1 MTNSSALAIVLAAGK
16 GTRMKSERPKVLQPL
31 AGAPLLFHALLAA
44 KDAGHD
50 RLAVVVGPGMDDV
63 AATAVNLDPD
73 LEVFVQ
79 EDQRGTAD
87 AVKAARD
94 AVEAFSGQVLILY
107 GDTPLLRAETIGKV
121 RAALEAGADLAVV
134 GFETE
139 NPAGYGRLLLDE
151 RERLV
156 GIREEKDA
164 SEAERALKRCNSG
177 IMGFRS
183 SRTLLDLLGRI
194 GNDNAKKEFY
204 LTDAVALAHAERLEA
219 RMVAADKGEVLGVNS
234 RAELAAAEAVMQSRL
249 RDAAMANGATLIA
262 PETVFLSWDTEIG
275 RDVVIEPHVV
285 IGEGVTIEDGATIK
299 SFCYMQ
305 FSRIVEGATVGPFA
319 RLRPGADLANDAHVG
334 NFVEIKKSEIGE
346 GAKVNHLSYIGDT
359 TVGARANVGAGTITC
374 NYDGVAKHRTEIGAG
389 AFVGSNS
396 SLVAPVKI
404 GEGAYIGSGS
414 VISKDVAPDALALSR
429 SPQEER
435 PGWAAKMRERHKRKP
450 KVPGNK
456 GT

>member
-16 GTRMKSERPKVLQPL
+16 GTRMTSERPKVLHPL
-31 AGAPLLFHALLAA
+31 AGAPLLIHALSAA
-44 KDAGHD
+44 KEAGLD
-50 RLAVVVGPGMDDV
+50 RLAVVVGPSMDDV
-63 AATAVNLDPD
+63 AATAVNFAPD

-79 EDQRGTAD
+79 AEQRGTAD
-87 AVKAARD
+87 AVKAAR
-94 AVEAFSGQVLILY
+94 EAIEASSGQILILY

-121 RAALEAGADLAVV
+121 RGALDAGADLAVI

-139 NPAGYGRLLLDE
+139 SPTGYGRLLLDE
-151 RERLV
+151 RGKLV
-156 GIREEKDA
+156 AIREEKDA
-164 SEAERALKRCNSG
+164 SEAERALGLCNSG

-183 SRTLLDLLGRI
+183 SKTLLDLLGRI

-204 LTDAVALAHAERLEA
+204 LTDAVALAHAGRLEA
-219 RMVAADKGEVLGVNS
+219 RMVAADQGEVLGVNS
-234 RAELAAAEAVMQSRL
+234 RAELAAAEAVMQTRL
-249 RDAAMANGATLIA
+249 RHAAMANGATLVA
-262 PETVFLSWDTEIG
+262 PETVFLSFDTKIG

-285 IGEGVTIEDGATIK
+285 IGEGVQIEDGATIK

-305 FSRIVEGATVGPFA
+305 LSRIGKGATVGPFA
-319 RLRPGADLANDAHVG
+319 RLRPGADLATEAHVG

-346 GAKVNHLSYIGDT
+346 GAKVNHLTYIGDT
-359 TVGARANVGAGTITC
+359 TIGPRANVGAGTITC
-374 NYDGVAKHRTEIGAG
+374 NYDGFAKHRTEIGAG
-389 AFVGSNS
+389 AFIGSNS

-414 VISKDVAPDALALSR
+414 VIAKDVAKDALALSR

-435 PGWAAKMRERHKRKP
+435 PGWAAKMRERRNRKP
-450 KVPGNK
+450 KGEGNK

>member
-16 GTRMKSERPKVLQPL
+16 GTRMKSERPKVLHPL
-31 AGAPLLFHALLAA
+31 AGAPLLSHALLAA
-44 KDAGHD
+44 KNAGLD

-63 AATAVNLDPD
+63 AATAVTLDPD
-73 LEVFVQ
+73 LDVFVQ
-79 EDQRGTAD
+79 EEQRGTAD
-87 AVKAARD
+87 AVKAARE

-107 GDTPLLRAETIGKV
+107 GDTPLLRAATIGKV
-121 RAALEAGADLAVV
+121 RAELEAGADLAVV
-134 GFETE
+134 GFESE
-139 NPAGYGRLLLDE
+139 NPSGYGRLLLDD
-151 RERLV
+151 RGRLV

-164 SEAERALKRCNSG
+164 SEAERALKLCNSG

-183 SRTLLDLLGRI
+183 GRTLLDLLGRI
-194 GNDNAKKEFY
+194 GNDNANKEFY

-219 RMVAADKGEVLGVNS
+219 RMVAADRSEVLGVNS
-234 RAELAAAEAVMQSRL
+234 RAELAAAEAIMQTRL

-262 PETVFLSWDTEIG
+262 PETVFLSWDTAIG

-285 IGEGVTIEDGATIK
+285 IGEGVSIGDGATIK

-305 FSRIVEGATVGPFA
+305 SSRIGAGATVGPFA
-319 RLRPGADLANDAHVG
+319 RLRPGADLARDAHLG

-346 GAKVNHLSYIGDT
+346 GAKVNHLTYIGDT

-389 AFVGSNS
+389 AFIGSNS

-435 PGWAAKMRERHKRKP
+435 PGWAAKMRERRKRKP
-450 KVPGNK
+450 NDSGNK

>member
-16 GTRMKSERPKVLQPL
+16 GTRMKSERPKVLHSL

-44 KDAGHD
+44 KDAGLD

-63 AATAVNLDPD
+63 AATAVKLDPE
-73 LEVFVQ
+73 LEIFVQ

-121 RAALEAGADLAVV
+121 RAELDAGADLAVI

-151 RERLV
+151 RGRLV

-164 SEAERALKRCNSG
+164 SEAERALKLCNSG

-219 RMVAADKGEVLGVNS
+219 SMVAADGAEVLGVNS
-234 RAELAAAEAVMQSRL
+234 RAELAAAEAVMQKRL
-249 RDAAMANGATLIA
+249 RDVAMANGATLIA
-262 PETVFLSWDTEIG
+262 PETVFLSFDTEIG

-285 IGEGVTIEDGATIK
+285 IGEGVSIEDGATIK

-305 FSRIVEGATVGPFA
+305 FSRIGEGATVGPFA
-319 RLRPGADLANDAHVG
+319 RLRPGARLA
-334 NFVEIKKSEIGE
+334 
-346 GAKVNHLSYIGDT
+346 
-359 TVGARANVGAGTITC
+359 TC
-374 NYDGVAKHRTEIGAG
+374 
-389 AFVGSNS
+389 
-396 SLVAPVKI
+396 
-404 GEGAYIGSGS
+404 
-414 VISKDVAPDALALSR
+414 
-429 SPQEER
+429 
-435 PGWAAKMRERHKRKP
+435 
-450 KVPGNK
+450 
-456 GT
+456 

>member
-31 AGAPLLFHALLAA
+31 AGAPLLVHALLAA
-44 KDAGHD
+44 KDAGLD

-63 AATAVNLDPD
+63 AATAVNLDPE
-73 LEVFVQ
+73 LEIFVQ

-121 RAALEAGADLAVV
+121 RAELEAGADLAVV

-139 NPAGYGRLLLDE
+139 NPAGYGRLLRDE
-151 RERLV
+151 RGRLV
-156 GIREEKDA
+156 AIREEKDA
-164 SEAERALKRCNSG
+164 SEAERALKLCNSG

-234 RAELAAAEAVMQSRL
+234 RAELAAAEAVMQKRL

-285 IGEGVTIEDGATIK
+285 IGEGVSIEDGATIK

-305 FSRIVEGATVGPFA
+305 DSRIGEGATVGPFA
-319 RLRPGADLANDAHVG
+319 RLRPGADLAKDAHVG

-346 GAKVNHLSYIGDT
+346 GAKVNHLAYIGDT

-374 NYDGVAKHRTEIGAG
+374 NYDGFAKHRTEIGAG
-389 AFVGSNS
+389 AFIGSNS

-414 VISKDVAPDALALSR
+414 VISKDVAPEALALSR

-435 PGWAAKMRERHKRKP
+435 PGWAAKMRERHNRKP
-450 KVPGNK
+450 TSSGNK

>member
-31 AGAPLLFHALLAA
+31 AGAPLLLHALLAA
-44 KDAGHD
+44 KDAGLD

-63 AATAVNLDPD
+63 AATAVNLDPE
-73 LEVFVQ
+73 LEIFVQ
-79 EDQRGTAD
+79 EEQRGTAD
-87 AVKAARD
+87 AVKAARE

-107 GDTPLLRAETIGKV
+107 GDTPLLRPETIGRV
-121 RAALEAGADLAVV
+121 RAELDAGADLAVV

-151 RERLV
+151 RGRLV

-164 SEAERALKRCNSG
+164 SEAEQALRLCNSG

-204 LTDAVALAHAERLEA
+204 LTDAVTLAHAERLEA
-219 RMVAADKGEVLGVNS
+219 RMVAADEGEVLGVNS
-234 RAELAAAEAVMQSRL
+234 RAELAAAEAVMQTRL
-249 RDAAMANGATLIA
+249 RVAAMANGATLIA
-262 PETVFLSWDTEIG
+262 PETVFLSFDTEIG

-285 IGEGVTIEDGATIK
+285 IGEGVSIENGATIK

-305 FSRIVEGATVGPFA
+305 FSRIGEGAIVGPFA
-319 RLRPGADLANDAHVG
+319 RLRPGADLAKDAHVG

-346 GAKVNHLSYIGDT
+346 GAKVNHLTYIGDT

-374 NYDGVAKHRTEIGAG
+374 NYDGFAKHRTEIGAG
-389 AFVGSNS
+389 AFIGSNS

-414 VISKDVAPDALALSR
+414 VISKDVAADALALSR

-450 KVPGNK
+450 KDAGNK

>member
-1 MTNSSALAIVLAAGK
+1 
-16 GTRMKSERPKVLQPL
+16 
-31 AGAPLLFHALLAA
+31 
-44 KDAGHD
+44 
-50 RLAVVVGPGMDDV
+50 
-63 AATAVNLDPD
+63 
-73 LEVFVQ
+73 
-79 EDQRGTAD
+79 
-87 AVKAARD
+87 
-94 AVEAFSGQVLILY
+94 Y
-107 GDTPLLRAETIGKV
+107 GDTPLLRSETIGRL
-121 RAALEAGADLAVV
+121 RAELEAGADLAVV
-134 GFETE
+134 GFETD

-151 RERLV
+151 RSRLI

-164 SEAERALKRCNSG
+164 SGAERALKRCNSG

-234 RAELAAAEAVMQSRL
+234 RAELAAAEAVMQTRL
-249 RDAAMANGATLIA
+249 REAAMANGATLIA

-275 RDVVIEPHVV
+275 KDVVIEPHVV
-285 IGEGVTIEDGATIK
+285 IGEGVRIEDGATVK

-305 FSRIVEGATVGPFA
+305 SSRIGEGATVGPFA
-319 RLRPGADLANDAHVG
+319 RLRPGADLAKDAHVG

-346 GAKVNHLSYIGDT
+346 GAKVNHLTYIGDT
-359 TVGARANVGAGTITC
+359 TVGPRANVGAGTITC
-374 NYDGVAKHRTEIGAG
+374 NYDGFAKHRTEIGPG
-389 AFVGSNS
+389 AFIGSNS

-404 GEGAYIGSGS
+404 GEGAYVGSGS

-435 PGWAAKMRERHKRKP
+435 PGWAAKMRERYTRKP
-450 KVPGNK
+450 KDAGNK